1 MVIHTDERLQTP
13 RLTLQPFRD
22 EDLAAACALLCS
34 AEVAKT
40 YMLPDLSSPD
50 EAAPLFRKL
59 KALSESEEHFV
70 RGIYL
75 HETLIGFLND
85 VEIEEDSIELGYV
98 IAPAHW
104 GNGCAT
110 EALAAAIDALFA
122 AGFSAVTAGYFE
134 ENTAS
139 GRVMEK
145 CGMRRIDKTDSIDYR
160 GVTHKCIYYA
170 IENVD

>member
-1 MVIHTDERLQTP
+1 MVIHTDKRLQTP
-13 RLTLQPFRD
+13 RLTLQAFRD
-22 EDLAAACALLCS
+22 EDLAAACMLLSS

-40 YMLPDLSSPD
+40 YMLPDFRSTD
-50 EAAPLFRKL
+50 EAAGLFRRL
-59 KALSESEEHFV
+59 KELSESEEHFV

-110 EALAAAIDALFA
+110 EALAAAIDALCGRSRSLNTVHIECDREDVRLHPHGKEFKIA
-122 AGFSAVTAGYFE
+122 ADL
-134 ENTAS
+134 
-139 GRVMEK
+139 
-145 CGMRRIDKTDSIDYR
+145 C
-160 GVTHKCIYYA
+160 
-170 IENVD
+170 